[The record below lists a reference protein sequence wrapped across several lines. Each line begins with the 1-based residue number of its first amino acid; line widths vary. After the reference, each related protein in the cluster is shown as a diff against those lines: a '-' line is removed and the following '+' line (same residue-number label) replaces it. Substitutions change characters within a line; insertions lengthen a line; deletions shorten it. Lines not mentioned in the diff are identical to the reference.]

1 MTTMIE
7 NDILTPSVAFIIVL
21 AATALISG
29 FLSKLSFKAKKG
41 EDASTT
47 SYSCGEEGLTPLIQP
62 DYSQFFP
69 FAFFFTILHVT
80 ALIIA
85 TVPVETLESLSIAVI
100 YLAGAMTAL
109 FILFRR

>member
-1 MTTMIE
+1 MFK
-7 NDILTPSVAFIIVL
+7 NNILTPPLAFIIIL
-21 AATALISG
+21 SATMLISA
-29 FLSKLSFKAKKG
+29 FLSKLSFKVRKEERSSA
-41 EDASTT
+41 T
-47 SYSCGEEGLTPLIQP
+47 SYSCGEEGLTPFIQP

-80 ALIIA
+80 ALII
-85 TVPVETLESLSIAVI
+85 TTIPMETLGSLSIAII

>member
-1 MTTMIE
+1 MFE
-7 NDILTPSVAFIIVL
+7 NNILTPPIAFIIVL
-21 AATALISG
+21 AVTVLMSG
-29 FLSKLSFKAKKG
+29 LLSKLSFRAKKG

-80 ALIIA
+80 ALII
-85 TVPVETLESLSIAVI
+85 TTIPMETLGSLSIAIV

>member
-1 MTTMIE
+1 MID
-7 NDILTPSVAFIIVL
+7 NTILVPPLAFIIVL
-21 AATALISG
+21 IATMLISDL
-29 FLSKLSFKAKKG
+29 LSKLSFKAKKG

-69 FAFFFTILHVT
+69 FAYFFTILHVT
-80 ALIIA
+80 ALII
-85 TVPVETLESLSIAVI
+85 TTIPLETLESLSIAVI

>member
-1 MTTMIE
+1 MFE
-7 NDILTPSVAFIIVL
+7 KFILTPPMAFIIIL
-21 AATALISG
+21 AATVLISG
-29 FLSKLSFKAKKG
+29 LLSKLSFKVKKG
-41 EDASTT
+41 GDSSTT
-47 SYSCGEEGLTPLIQP
+47 SYSCGEDGLTPLIQP
-62 DYSQFFP
+62 DYGQFFP

-85 TVPVETLESLSIAVI
+85 TVPMERLGSFSIAVI

>member
-1 MTTMIE
+1 ML
-7 NDILTPSVAFIIVL
+7 NNNILTPPVAFIIVL
-21 AATALISG
+21 IITVIVSG
-29 FLSKLSFKAKKG
+29 LLSKLSFKAKKG

-47 SYSCGEEGLTPLIQP
+47 SYSCGEEGLTPFIQP
-62 DYSQFFP
+62 DYAQFFP

-80 ALIIA
+80 ALMIA
-85 TVPVETLESLSIAVI
+85 TVPMETLGSLSIAIV